1 MIAVRF
7 CSGVPT
13 ILNLNYSAVKRTVS
27 KAASHP
33 AAVSERKAS
42 PLAWVP
48 SVYFAMGL
56 PFVALNLVAVIMFNN
71 LGVDKAQ
78 IAFWTS
84 LLTLPYTL
92 KFLWSPLLEIYWTK
106 KNFVVLTQA
115 ISGFCFAL
123 IAFVLPL
130 PGFFNYAIAI
140 MGIIALSGATHD
152 IATDGIYLTALDKKT
167 QSKFIGWQGAFY
179 NLAKVLANGALV
191 ALAGVLMTHF
201 KESDA
206 DRAPFYA
213 WMIIMGI
220 IGALL
225 VSLAIYHFF
234 MLPTGSRPSNA
245 PVSGSAAMKEMG
257 MVLLDFFRK
266 KYIWYYILFIVCY
279 RLTEGFAMKMV
290 PIFLQ
295 APAAEGGL
303 AMSNEAM
310 GTIYG
315 IFGTVAFI
323 VGSILG
329 GYYIAHFGL
338 KKVLFSLVCIFNVPF
353 VVYFLFSVFQPSS
366 LWVIGC
372 GLVAEYFCYGFGF
385 VGLTLFMMQQVA
397 PGKHSM
403 AHYAFASA
411 IMNLGV
417 MLPGMISGWI
427 CERTG
432 YETFF
437 IIALVVAIPAF
448 LLAWFV
454 PFTHS
459 DNETAQGA
467 IDKTIAAEEATETL

>member
-1 MIAVRF
+1 MDSTRQ
-7 CSGVPT
+7 
-13 ILNLNYSAVKRTVS
+13 
-27 KAASHP
+27 P
-33 AAVSERKAS
+33 AARKTS

-106 KNFVVLTQA
+106 KNFVVATQA

-123 IAFVLPL
+123 IAFLLPL
-130 PGFFNYAIAI
+130 PDFFNYTIAV
-140 MGIIALSGATHD
+140 MAVIALSGATHD

-167 QSKFIGWQGAFY
+167 QSTYIGWQGAFY
-179 NLAKVLANGALV
+179 NLAKVLANGGLV
-191 ALAGVLMTHF
+191 WLAGVLMAHYKATNP
-201 KESDA
+201 E
-206 DRAPFYA
+206 RAPFYA

-220 IGALL
+220 LGALL
-225 VSLAIYHFF
+225 ICVAVYHYFV
-234 MLPTGSRPSNA
+234 LPTGSRA
-245 PVSGSAAMKEMG
+245 SAAPKGTSEAMKS
-257 MVLLDFFRK
+257 MVRVLTDFFRK
-266 KYIWYYILFIVCY
+266 RFIWYYILFIVCY

-295 APAAEGGL
+295 APLAEGGL
-303 AMSNEAM
+303 ALSNEEM

-315 IFGTVAFI
+315 VFGTVAFI
-323 VGSILG
+323 IGSILG
-329 GYYIAHFGL
+329 GYYIARFGL

-353 VVYFLFSVFQPSS
+353 VIYFLFSVFIPQN
-366 LWVIGC
+366 LWVIGT

-432 YETFF
+432 YELFF
-437 IIALVVAIPAF
+437 IIALVMAAPAF
-448 LLAWFV
+448 LLTWFV
-454 PFTHS
+454 PFTHP
-459 DNETAQGA
+459 
-467 IDKTIAAEEATETL
+467 DKTEGEAREAVDSAVEGEEGSQF

>member
-1 MIAVRF
+1 MDSTRQ
-7 CSGVPT
+7 
-13 ILNLNYSAVKRTVS
+13 
-27 KAASHP
+27 P
-33 AAVSERKAS
+33 AARKTS

-106 KNFVVLTQA
+106 KNFVVATQA

-123 IAFVLPL
+123 IAFLLPL
-130 PGFFNYAIAI
+130 PDFFNYTIAV
-140 MGIIALSGATHD
+140 MAVIALSGATHD

-167 QSKFIGWQGAFY
+167 QSTYIGWQGAFY
-179 NLAKVLANGALV
+179 NLAKVLANGGLV
-191 ALAGVLMTHF
+191 WLAGVLMTHY
-201 KESDA
+201 KATNPE
-206 DRAPFYA
+206 RAPFYA

-220 IGALL
+220 LGALL
-225 VSLAIYHFF
+225 ICVAVYHYFV
-234 MLPTGSRPSNA
+234 LPTGSRASDA
-245 PVSGSAAMKEMG
+245 PKGTSEAMKS
-257 MVLLDFFRK
+257 MVRVLTDFFRK
-266 KYIWYYILFIVCY
+266 RFIWYYILFIVCY

-295 APAAEGGL
+295 APLAEGGL
-303 AMSNEAM
+303 ALSNEEM

-315 IFGTVAFI
+315 VFGTVAFI
-323 VGSILG
+323 IGSILG
-329 GYYIAHFGL
+329 GYYIARFGL

-353 VVYFLFSVFQPSS
+353 VIYFLFSVFIPRN
-366 LWVIGC
+366 LWVIGT

-432 YETFF
+432 YELFF
-437 IIALVVAIPAF
+437 IIALVMAAPAF
-448 LLAWFV
+448 LLTWFV
-454 PFTHS
+454 PFTHP
-459 DNETAQGA
+459 
-467 IDKTIAAEEATETL
+467 DKTEGEAREAVDSAVEGEEGSQF

>member
-1 MIAVRF
+1 MKSNVTTPATSSR
-7 CSGVPT
+7 
-13 ILNLNYSAVKRTVS
+13 KR
-27 KAASHP
+27 
-33 AAVSERKAS
+33 S

-56 PFVALNLVAVIMFNN
+56 PFVVLNLVAVIMFNN

-115 ISGFCFAL
+115 VSGFCFAL
-123 IAFVLPL
+123 IAFALPL
-130 PGFFNYAIAI
+130 PGFFSYAIAI
-140 MGIIALSGATHD
+140 MGVIALSGATHD
-152 IATDGIYLTALDKKT
+152 IATDGVYLTALDKKT
-167 QSKFIGWQGAFY
+167 QSQFIGWQGAFY

-191 ALAGVLMTHF
+191 YLAGVLMTHF
-201 KESDA
+201 ESSNPEK
-206 DRAPFYA
+206 APFYA

-220 IGALL
+220 IGAILILL
-225 VSLAIYHFF
+225 SIYHSF
-234 MLPTGSRPSNA
+234 MLPAGSKPQGNA
-245 PVSGSAAMKEMG
+245 AGGKQAMSEMAR
-257 MVLLDFFRK
+257 VLVDFFRK
-266 KYIWYYILFIVCY
+266 KHIWYYILFIVCY

-295 APAAEGGL
+295 APASEGGL

-310 GTIYG
+310 GSIYG
-315 IFGTVAFI
+315 VFGTVAFI
-323 VGSILG
+323 IGSILG

-353 VVYFLFSVFQPSS
+353 VVYFLFSLMLPTS
-366 LWVIGC
+366 LWVIGV

-417 MLPGMISGWI
+417 MLPGMVSGWI

-437 IIALVVAIPAF
+437 IIALAVAIPAF

-459 DNETAQGA
+459 DNADAAQVEA
-467 IDKTIAAEEATETL
+467 DALAAEENTETM